1 MTFSFSTKIAPPH
14 ECDLPAV
21 AVSHANHS
29 FPSFEGVQ
37 QSPTPVDNW
46 TYFDG
51 AVAALALLSAPSVFL
66 GTAVLLAPGIA
77 VTAAHN
83 LSDDHGALVEGTTSA
98 VLLAPRA
105 DGEMDVWE
113 VVGNSTMDNDI
124 ALLAIR
130 LRTVPSVQWRMS
142 VLHPSARTPVVD
154 EPLTVVGF
162 RANGC
167 KDGDVVDLHGD
178 LFASSGP
185 VGEIRQTTSSVRQHR
200 MSSASSAKAAA

>member
-37 QSPTPVDNW
+37 QSPTP
-46 TYFDG
+46 
-51 AVAALALLSAPSVFL
+51 VAALALLSAPSVFL

-105 DGEMDVWE
+105 DGEMEVGE